1 MEIGKMY
8 LITFPEEMIREPEG
22 KGCSMEWMIWIL
34 TENAEAQMK
43 KHFRQQERVC
53 PFF

>member
-8 LITFPEEMIREPEG
+8 LITFPEDMIREPEG
-22 KGCSMEWMIWIL
+22 KGCSMEWIWIL

-43 KHFRQQERVC
+43 KAF
-53 PFF
+53 